1 MSDKRRLLA
10 AYITII
16 LIIVSIASLFSSC
29 NHHNP
34 SLRQAIENQMK
45 LYPASTLQ
53 DLYKSFFQD
62 EYGPGHMAPD
72 SAGAAE
78 YLDYELEGMVS
89 RHDYSAVPCGAGI
102 NFYRVPLDL
111 VKDSIIPEGMYLSAF
126 MISAKDFKTPDI
138 EVWKAK
144 WAAILS
150 EIEAMKLQLPDF
162 EQDKAAISEMLSQ
175 GETVVHHS
183 PAFIQAYDPHY
194 RIMKLEQWENLNSKF
209 KIFELTL
216 Q

>member
-1 MSDKRRLLA
+1 MLDKRHLLA
-10 AYITII
+10 SYINITLII
-16 LIIVSIASLFSSC
+16 LVITSLFSSC

-72 SAGAAE
+72 SAGAAG
-78 YLDYELEGMVS
+78 YLDYELSGMVS
-89 RHDYSAVPCGAGI
+89 RHDYIAVPCGAGI

-150 EIEAMKLQLPDF
+150 EIEAMNLQLPDF
-162 EQDKAAISEMLSQ
+162 EKDKAAISEMLSR

-183 PAFIQAYDPHY
+183 DAFTKAYDPHY
-194 RIMKLEQWENLNSKF
+194 RIMKLEQWEKLK
-209 KIFELTL
+209 KRYLE
-216 Q
+216 

>member
-1 MSDKRRLLA
+1 MPDKRRFLA
-10 AYITII
+10 LFMKVTLTLTLGC
-16 LIIVSIASLFSSC
+16 LIFSSC

-34 SLRQAIENQMK
+34 SLHQAIENQMK

-72 SAGAAE
+72 SAGAAG
-78 YLDYELEGMVS
+78 YLDYELAGMVS
-89 RHDYSAVPCGAGI
+89 RHDYTAVPCGAGI

-111 VKDSIIPEGMYLSAF
+111 VKDSVITEQAFLSAF
-126 MISAKDFKTPDI
+126 MKSAKDFKTPDL

-144 WAAILS
+144 WAVILS

-162 EQDKAAISEMLSQ
+162 EQDKAAISEMLSR

-183 PAFIQAYDPHY
+183 DAFTKAYDPHY
-194 RIMKLEQWENLNSKF
+194 RIMKLEQWERLK
-209 KIFELTL
+209 KIYLK
-216 Q
+216 